1 MAPSAA
7 CTALRSML
15 PFLVPSERLWGTWE
29 ARGCMGPVCRAHG
42 PADQPATAVH
52 LGQLMGE
59 YLCCSQSR
67 SGPVL
72 SASEWPPGP
81 SILWGKSHLH
91 LLDAVDGVS
100 PW

>member
-1 MAPSAA
+1 
-7 CTALRSML
+7 
-15 PFLVPSERLWGTWE
+15 
-29 ARGCMGPVCRAHG
+29 MGPVCRAHG

-59 YLCCSQSR
+59 YLCFSRSR

-81 SILWGKSHLH
+81 SILRGQSCLH
-91 LLDAVDGVS
+91 LLDTVDGGL
-100 PW
+100 PWVAGSMLRRTLFKLAT